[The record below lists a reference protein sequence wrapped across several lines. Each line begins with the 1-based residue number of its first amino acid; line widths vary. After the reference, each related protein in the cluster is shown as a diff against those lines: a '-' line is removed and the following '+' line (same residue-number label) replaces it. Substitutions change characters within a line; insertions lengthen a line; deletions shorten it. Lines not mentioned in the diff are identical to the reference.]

1 MSKVTKQVPKSDSSV
16 ALYAVSLMAGF
27 VALWFQRKTQDPFN
41 LPKFEVLII
50 LAPISIYFIRFRINR
65 NFEKTKLRLVI
76 AAIIFFL
83 SAFLNATLASGNI
96 YQSMVGLYQRNLGF
110 LTYLCFVI
118 LFLAIMCNLTFMNWR
133 ALLTVFV
140 GLGSLE
146 TLYGLIQFAGKDPI
160 KWKNPY
166 SPILGTFGNP
176 NYQSAFLG
184 VTAAAAVAL
193 LIISNRYIKAY
204 LVLQITASLYLI
216 LVSNSSQGFMTFGV
230 TSGALALSVI
240 RSNWHKL
247 FAPAAITFAV
257 GIFLGILG
265 ILDKGPASFLYQASI
280 SARGDYWRAG
290 IAMLKAQPFN
300 GVGIERF
307 GEYFGLYRDLN
318 QVRGRSHATYSD
330 NAHNVFIHFG
340 ATGGLPLLLSS
351 IFVWAVVLVIAVLKL
366 RKLTGVHAQSLSTLV
381 AIFLGLVTIS
391 LVSPEN
397 IGFSVWS
404 WVFAGA
410 IAALSLQQVDETKKV
425 VKKQSQ
431 STDKLV
437 WVLAIL
443 LITTTPAVYLVRT
456 VYQADQGIWNSYA
469 VAYGGQGALKDL
481 LVSIE
486 NDVAHAPLEQHYK
499 ALAASMSL
507 GLGQNSLA
515 RDYSKLL
522 LDINPRSMNAYK
534 IIAISYEKEDK
545 FQDAIIA
552 RLKYLEFDKYG
563 LENLDKLARDN
574 LALGNKADALTY
586 LANMKKI
593 QAENPLVIALEKE
606 LTP

>member
-1 MSKVTKQVPKSDSSV
+1 
-16 ALYAVSLMAGF
+16 
-27 VALWFQRKTQDPFN
+27 
-41 LPKFEVLII
+41 
-50 LAPISIYFIRFRINR
+50 
-65 NFEKTKLRLVI
+65 
-76 AAIIFFL
+76 
-83 SAFLNATLASGNI
+83 
-96 YQSMVGLYQRNLGF
+96 
-110 LTYLCFVI
+110 
-118 LFLAIMCNLTFMNWR
+118 
-133 ALLTVFV
+133 
-140 GLGSLE
+140 
-146 TLYGLIQFAGKDPI
+146 
-160 KWKNPY
+160 
-166 SPILGTFGNP
+166 
-176 NYQSAFLG
+176 
-184 VTAAAAVAL
+184 
-193 LIISNRYIKAY
+193 
-204 LVLQITASLYLI
+204 
-216 LVSNSSQGFMTFGV
+216 
-230 TSGALALSVI
+230 
-240 RSNWHKL
+240 
-247 FAPAAITFAV
+247 
-257 GIFLGILG
+257 
-265 ILDKGPASFLYQASI
+265 
-280 SARGDYWRAG
+280 
-290 IAMLKAQPFN
+290 
-300 GVGIERF
+300 
-307 GEYFGLYRDLN
+307 
-318 QVRGRSHATYSD
+318 
-330 NAHNVFIHFG
+330 
-340 ATGGLPLLLSS
+340 
-351 IFVWAVVLVIAVLKL
+351 VLVIAVLKL

-431 STDKLV
+431 STDKLI

-469 VAYGGQGALKDL
+469 VAFGGQGALKDL

-486 NDVAHAPLEQHYK
+486 NDVAHAPREQHYK

-522 LDINPRSMNAYK
+522 LEINPRSMNAYK

-545 FQDAIIA
+545 LQDAIIA